1 MAPVTYKDAG
11 VDITR
16 GDEFADGIYELMR
29 RTFDAR
35 VVENPGGYAALFSLD
50 FQNRLLKRNYRR
62 PILVSSTDG
71 VGTKLKVAFM
81 TGRHNTVGIDLVAMC
96 VNDILVTGAEP
107 LFLLD
112 YLATSKIEKGTLLD
126 VVRGISEGCRIA
138 GCSLVGGETAEM
150 PGFYALGEYD
160 MAGFAVGVVEKRKL
174 ITGKKIRP
182 GDSVIGV
189 LASGLHSNGYSLVR
203 KLIFEQEKMKPG
215 DSLSSFGINRTV
227 GEELLEPTR
236 IYVKPVLSV
245 LRHYKRKRPVRG
257 IAHITGGGLVENI
270 PRILPEGCAVELKSS
285 SWPRPRIF
293 DLIQQLGQLPMDEM
307 YRTFNMGI
315 GLVLIVA
322 PYFEQSILHQLEKE
336 GERALV
342 AGRVVKG
349 DRQVRIT

>member
-1 MAPVTYKDAG
+1 
-11 VDITR
+11 
-16 GDEFADGIYELMR
+16 
-29 RTFDAR
+29 
-35 VVENPGGYAALFSLD
+35 
-50 FQNRLLKRNYRR
+50 
-62 PILVSSTDG
+62 
-71 VGTKLKVAFM
+71 
-81 TGRHNTVGIDLVAMC
+81 
-96 VNDILVTGAEP
+96 
-107 LFLLD
+107 
-112 YLATSKIEKGTLLD
+112 
-126 VVRGISEGCRIA
+126 
-138 GCSLVGGETAEM
+138 
-150 PGFYALGEYD
+150 
-160 MAGFAVGVVEKRKL
+160 VGVVEKRKL